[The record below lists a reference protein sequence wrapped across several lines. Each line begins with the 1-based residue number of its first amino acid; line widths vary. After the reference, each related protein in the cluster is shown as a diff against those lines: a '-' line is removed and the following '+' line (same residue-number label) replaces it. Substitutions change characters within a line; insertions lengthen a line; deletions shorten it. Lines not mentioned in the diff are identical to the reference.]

1 MVNAEGAQ
9 VVSRNLLICGT
20 ITNAPHRR
28 PCTGSSISLKPSHPP
43 PKSQP
48 PSTPHDAIA
57 KEAPATHPIAHLLT
71 LGGGHMSDPLQYFN
85 LQSGH

>member
-1 MVNAEGAQ
+1 MHPIAAHVPATP
-9 VVSRNLLICGT
+9 S
-20 ITNAPHRR
+20 P
-28 PCTGSSISLKPSHPP
+28 SKPSHPP

-71 LGGGHMSDPLQYFN
+71 LGGGHMSDPLRYFN